1 MTSKDKVRAMLN
13 GFPKEAGIKG
23 VGKEIDKLSPLARK
37 LVNKF
42 LGVAGEAGSSAKKL
56 QAVRPPA
63 AVSPPPIPVKARDPR
78 TAYDR
83 VADKLHAKI
92 KGGRLDPEKALAD
105 TNMKRLGVKAGIG
118 TAAAVAG
125 PIGYDQLINNDP
137 KGIAAPTTSEQAAF
151 KAKALKAKALK
162 AKAPEVQKPVKG
174 VQASDIPDEAIAGT
188 GGAILGG
195 AAGYA
200 AAPSLGISRTTG
212 AVGGATLSAIAAALV
227 ANKMKHG

>member
-1 MTSKDKVRAMLN
+1 MTTKDKVRAMLN

-125 PIGYDQLINNDP
+125 PMGYDQLINNDP

-151 KAKALKAKALK
+151 KEKALKAKALK
-162 AKAPEVQKPVKG
+162 AKAPEVPN
-174 VQASDIPDEAIAGT
+174 EAIAGT